1 MGSMTVVSE
10 VIVRRCI
17 GCGGVDNGQACRGTC
32 AEHRLDLVES
42 DAHAAAE
49 ARLAAAEDALASFRG
64 IAARLARGAPPEWGA
79 LRAQARAALRSL
91 GDPAEGGAAITAWA
105 CDSCG
110 RIEAPQPCIG
120 VCIRPETPMVEVAE
134 HQAVLARDAAL
145 RDALVPFAALARAL
159 AWSTPRPGQSERSVR
174 VLCERARGLVEK

>member
-1 MGSMTVVSE
+1 M
-10 VIVRRCI
+10 RRCI
-17 GCGGVDNGQACRGTC
+17 GCGGVDNGQACLGTC
-32 AEHRLDLVES
+32 AERRLDLVES

-49 ARLAAAEDALASFRG
+49 ARLAAAEDALASLRG
-64 IAARLARGAPPEWGA
+64 MAARLARGAPREPEWGA
-79 LRAQARAALRSL
+79 LRAKARAALRSL
-91 GDPAEGGAAITAWA
+91 GDPAEGGASITAWA

-159 AWSTPRPGQSERSVR
+159 AWSTPRPGQWERSASA
-174 VLCERARGLVEK
+174 LAERARGLVEE